1 MPCHVAYPAFG
12 IYMPSRLMHIP
23 ATQAVASVLSE
34 RESRT
39 KADTSMFSGIGSS
52 TSSGNSTG
60 SFIARAHVGY
70 ILGERFRAPKNPVV
84 LCHGLFGY
92 DRLGPQ
98 SVPFLQLQYWRGI
111 HDALVDLGCN
121 VHVARVGSVSSIRTR
136 AHQLSSYLNSTTPGD
151 SINLIAHSMGGLD
164 CRYMISH
171 IAPSSFNVGSL
182 TTIATPHC
190 GSSFMDWCRDALGLG
205 KLRHYVRHHR
215 DDNIAAS
222 MLYATEVSSH
232 NSFDRLK
239 WSLSYGSLLSQHPI
253 KYESLSSTPPSQ
265 PNSRSDKNQTGAS
278 TAKLDQSVPHMSSYP
293 YGPVA
298 KSNPLVRAIFSLM
311 DAPAFTN
318 LTRNYCE
325 AFNQATPDD
334 PNVYYS
340 SYAAVTK
347 VGKLAPLNF
356 SYQIINRLEGD
367 NDGLVSL
374 KSAQWGEFMGTVD
387 CDHWDLVPP
396 KVRGLASAISG
407 KRFDSIGLYLKI
419 VTELADRGL

>member
-1 MPCHVAYPAFG
+1 
-12 IYMPSRLMHIP
+12 
-23 ATQAVASVLSE
+23 
-34 RESRT
+34 
-39 KADTSMFSGIGSS
+39 MFSGIGSS

-121 VHVARVGSVSSIRTR
+121 SEPYSHLWT
-136 AHQLSSYLNSTTPGD
+136 HPLLQ
-151 SINLIAHSMGGLD
+151 
-164 CRYMISH
+164 ISH
-171 IAPSSFNVGSL
+171 EIIA
-182 TTIATPHC
+182 
-190 GSSFMDWCRDALGLG
+190 
-205 KLRHYVRHHR
+205 RH
-215 DDNIAAS
+215 S
-222 MLYATEVSSH
+222 
-232 NSFDRLK
+232 
-239 WSLSYGSLLSQHPI
+239 I
-253 KYESLSSTPPSQ
+253 KPPLMI
-265 PNSRSDKNQTGAS
+265 QT
-278 TAKLDQSVPHMSSYP
+278 
-293 YGPVA
+293 
-298 KSNPLVRAIFSLM
+298 F
-311 DAPAFTN
+311 
-318 LTRNYCE
+318 
-325 AFNQATPDD
+325 
-334 PNVYYS
+334 YS

-407 KRFDSIGLYLKI
+407 KRLIQ
-419 VTELADRGL
+419 